1 MFAHVS
7 QNCLKPCCMSLHN
20 TQMYTCSINVYELVT
35 QHASLLDLLALRLS
49 AANYICNLSQQLML
63 LGEAKLMYKRER
75 AQSTFYDLSSVS
87 GVACSCTHFWLC
99 AGPVKTALE
108 IDCRTST
115 FQGDSRSLLSL
126 LKALL
131 SYIARGSRIVF
142 DIQGEWI

>member
-1 MFAHVS
+1 
-7 QNCLKPCCMSLHN
+7 MSLHN

-87 GVACSCTHFWLC
+87 GVACSCTHF
-99 AGPVKTALE
+99 
-108 IDCRTST
+108 
-115 FQGDSRSLLSL
+115 
-126 LKALL
+126 
-131 SYIARGSRIVF
+131 
-142 DIQGEWI
+142 